1 MSRRFIASTMP
12 IMMRILDRFQYL
24 HPQYREVL
32 HHVTYE
38 SVDWMTA
45 FNFYL
50 VIGNLFDW
58 LNNWLDDP
66 SSVSQVPITGP
77 DGRDDNRKREG
88 VGEQGE
94 EGEEDVGGIDNSYA
108 YSGTSYQKTDYE
120 LNSQENKN
128 ENHTNIDGI
137 AGAGSIDY
145 VSQALRKE
153 FPTAYSIPDNGD
165 VDDNFWKSA
174 GQTEGRMNRENWE
187 EFDIGNENY
196 NIWDTKVLPSL
207 TTVLRTALKGV
218 IDWQA
223 RSIPPG
229 FDPHYDLGL
238 RTPVKL
244 YIPPLPVM
252 FSFHLPLHRFF
263 ASVIGEGCKFPMHAP
278 ALLELQHQLGALTRD
293 TYGNEK
299 GRRKGMGR
307 ERRQNADGHLK
318 STNDQNDHNNTSS
331 SSSSSG
337 KNVGCTGES
346 ASSSIET
353 DTVSYHLSSLVDY
366 PLRSSLF
373 GSQIRVGMWRK
384 NGSGMTD
391 QLLNYLDIP
400 YCKVFR
406 DLDVLMVQFCVSTY
420 GAKRLICHI
429 LYRYGVL
436 IHLLNVNTNSSVED
450 TMKGEKNDINNG
462 SQNPYLS
469 SGEVLYDP
477 SPPLPRPPHPPSS
490 LQPSQLP
497 TPSPSPSPSFA
508 LSHLPLSA
516 PAFSIDDS
524 QFSSP
529 LVEEALLLII
539 NIVTEIPPPPSS
551 DLLQQSELAVRKEI
565 IHFLAGKTS
574 NVSTFSQLQDHV
586 SSCNS
591 EFAKI
596 SPLVLEQII
605 NEVADKK
612 KSSVLEPP
620 FFVLKKEM
628 WLHYDSSFSH
638 ITFKMHQTAIE
649 KKPKNLVPSPLC
661 PPLQQCHPLFSTLRC
676 DMLFEPHLLQC
687 LRNLLYAAT
696 ASKTIHNTYAPVR
709 TWDLKCGGVELNR
722 AIHLLTVCMHYL
734 ADLTLQKRGQG
745 QGQGQEKANDAT
757 VSLADTLPLHTPES
771 HTTSPPNPSTAK
783 NDDTITAR
791 MVAYLLEE
799 TVVTVPETSG
809 DSMAEVNMDCPGP
822 SRTHRL
828 PHVLWYVRFKFKL
841 PVSYVFNDFWLTFL
855 LMTCHVI
862 SCHVTCHVMSHH
874 VISCHVMTYHIMS
887 CYVISYYVI
896 SCYVMSYHVMSC
908 HIMLCHVILC
918 HVMSYYVM
926 SCHVMSCHVILC
938 HVMSCHVMSCHVMS

>member
-77 DGRDDNRKREG
+77 DGRDDDRKREG

-94 EGEEDVGGIDNSYA
+94 EEEIVGNDNSYA
-108 YSGTSYQKTDYE
+108 YSGKSYQKTDYE
-120 LNSQENKN
+120 VNSQEI
-128 ENHTNIDGI
+128 ENHYDIDVI
-137 AGAGSIDY
+137 ADPGSMNY

-153 FPTAYSIPDNGD
+153 FPTAYTLADNED
-165 VDDNFWKSA
+165 ADDDFWNNA
-174 GQTEGRMNRENWE
+174 GRTEGQMKRENQE
-187 EFDIGNENY
+187 ELINENENE
-196 NIWDTKVLPSL
+196 NIWDNKVLPSL

-218 IDWQA
+218 VDWQA
-223 RSIPPG
+223 RSVPPG
-229 FDPHYDLGL
+229 FDLHYDLGL
-238 RTPVKL
+238 RTSVKL

-263 ASVIGEGCKFPMHAP
+263 ASVIGEGCKFPMHTP
-278 ALLELQHQLGALTRD
+278 ALLELQHQLGVLTRD

-299 GRRKGMGR
+299 GKGKGKGMGK
-307 ERRQNADGHLK
+307 ERRQTSDSDDLLK
-318 STNDQNDHNNTSS
+318 SVNDQNDHNNSSSS

-337 KNVGCTGES
+337 SGKNVGYTRES
-346 ASSSIET
+346 SPSSSSSTET
-353 DTVSYHLSSLVDY
+353 ETVSYHLSSLVDY

-406 DLDVLMVQFCVSTY
+406 DLDVLLMQFCVRTY

-436 IHLLNVNTNSSVED
+436 NHLLNVDKNSSVED
-450 TMKGEKNDINNG
+450 RMKGDKNNISNG

-477 SPPLPRPPHPPSS
+477 SPPLPCPPHPPSS

-508 LSHLPLSA
+508 LSHLPISA

-649 KKPKNLVPSPLC
+649 KKPKNIVPTPLC
-661 PPLQQCHPLFSTLRC
+661 PPLQPCHPLFSTLRC
-676 DMLFEPHLLQC
+676 DMLFEPHLLQS

-696 ASKTIHNTYAPVR
+696 ASKTVHNTYAPVR

-734 ADLTLQKRGQG
+734 ADLTLHKRAQG

-757 VSLADTLPLHTPES
+757 VSLAGTLPLHTPES
-771 HTTSPPNPSTAK
+771 HTTSPLNPSTAK
-783 NDDTITAR
+783 DDNTITAR

-809 DSMAEVNMDCPGP
+809 DSMAEVNMESPRP
-822 SRTHRL
+822 SRTHHL
-828 PHVLWYVRFKFKL
+828 PHVLWYVRFNFKL
-841 PVSYVFNDFWLTFL
+841 PVYCNFNDFFCLTFVL
-855 LMTCHVI
+855 LLC
-862 SCHVTCHVMSHH
+862 
-874 VISCHVMTYHIMS
+874 HIMS
-887 CYVISYYVI
+887 CRILICCILPNFNLSALSSSNSLLSVFLPLYHPASYQI
-896 SCYVMSYHVMSC
+896 
-908 HIMLCHVILC
+908 
-918 HVMSYYVM
+918 
-926 SCHVMSCHVILC
+926 
-938 HVMSCHVMSCHVMS
+938 